1 MKSLPVIASAALAL
15 PALALAAF
23 AAPAFAQTTSWYMPS
38 GLYGTLGYSN
48 LDTASGPDVDLN
60 AITGRV
66 GARFGRYLGV
76 EGEVTGGLG
85 SDSYGYAGDSIKA
98 RLNDQYAGYVVG
110 YLPITP
116 QFELLARVGYGGQDY
131 HISDY
136 TAATTQGYH
145 YDSLNYGAGGQYN
158 FTPKDGVRV
167 DYTRIDA
174 QGYQNPDSN
183 VWNISYVRKF

>member
-1 MKSLPVIASAALAL
+1 MKSLPLTACALI
-15 PALALAAF
+15 LAVS
-23 AAPAFAQTTSWYMPS
+23 AAPAFAQQANWYMPT

-48 LDTASGPDVDLN
+48 LDTASGPDVNLSGV
-60 AITGRV
+60 TGRL

-76 EGEVTGGLG
+76 EGEITGGIG
-85 SDSYGYAGDSIKA
+85 EDHYGYGGDSIKA
-98 RLNDQYAGYVVG
+98 HLDDQYAGYAVG

-131 HISDY
+131 RVKDF
-136 TAATTQGYH
+136 TALTTEGYH
-145 YDSLNYGAGGQYN
+145 YDSINYGAGAQYN

-174 QGYQNPDSN
+174 QGNDNPDSN
-183 VWNISYVRKF
+183 VWNISYVRRF